1 MLAEL
6 GLFPAGGRHAPIGVV
21 AGTRS
26 RSDDHIQAGNRHEAD
41 RAGNGCPDRG
51 KRQAV
56 ASGHHRAG
64 KVADIDNRAGH
75 GSRGNRPMIGTGRR
89 TSHSFAH
96 AGRDGQATD
105 LAGRVRHGHL
115 GEVVVTTPS
124 RWYHQT
130 DRTVATSGA
139 ARIGKC
145 AHPSR
150 VESVAV
156 PLWLRLGNCATRA
169 YGNPR
174 EQVSPIR
181 CSAHDGCTAIGTLTT
196 DCQRLHCNAH
206 KPPKASRPA
215 TSTQR

>member
-6 GLFPAGGRHAPIGVV
+6 GLFPAGGRPIGVV

-41 RAGNGCPDRG
+41 RTGNGCPDRG

-56 ASGHHRAG
+56 ASGHHRDG
-64 KVADIDNRAGH
+64 KVADVDNRAGH

-124 RWYHQT
+124 RWYLQT
-130 DRTVATSGA
+130 DRTVATSRA
-139 ARIGKC
+139 AVSANAPIPRVLKALPYPCGC
-145 AHPSR
+145 ASAIVQLAPTGTRGNRYRPSG
-150 VESVAV
+150 VVLTTAV
-156 PLWLRLGNCATRA
+156 P
-169 YGNPR
+169 P
-174 EQVSPIR
+174 
-181 CSAHDGCTAIGTLTT
+181 
-196 DCQRLHCNAH
+196 
-206 KPPKASRPA
+206 
-215 TSTQR
+215 